1 MTGLSRLRLN
11 RFFPY
16 RLANLVAVVLADVVG
31 DDDEETAG
39 AAAERRGGW
48 AVVACVDRL
57 LLMLQFCSMLAAS
70 R

>member
-16 RLANLVAVVLADVVG
+16 RLANRVAVVEDIGGG
-31 DDDEETAG
+31 DQST
-39 AAAERRGGW
+39 AERRGGW
-48 AVVACVDRL
+48 AVVADRL
-57 LLMLQFCSMLAAS
+57 LLILQFCFKLTAS

>member
-16 RLANLVAVVLADVVG
+16 RLANRVAVVEDIGGG
-31 DDDEETAG
+31 DDETTAG

-48 AVVACVDRL
+48 AVVVDRL